1 MRQLLA
7 SALLLAAATG
17 ATVGPD
23 AGKAPVHPS
32 AASSAGNVAAIDAR
46 LIAATRDGKV
56 DAARAALEGGAALEC
71 TAGDGATPLSI
82 AAEVGSDELVDLF
95 LSKGAAV
102 NSRDQ
107 SGWTPLLH
115 ASAQGARDVVKLL
128 LAHGARTDLA
138 DDQGFTP
145 LMQASAR
152 GYVGVA

>member
-32 AASSAGNVAAIDAR
+32 ATSPAGNIAPVNAR
-46 LIAATRDGKV
+46 LLAATRDA
-56 DAARAALEGGAALEC
+56 DIEAARGALEAGASLEC
-71 TAGDGATPLSI
+71 TATDGATPLSI
-82 AAEVGSDELVDLF
+82 AAEVGSDELVDLY
-95 LSKGAAV
+95 LSRGALV

-115 ASAQGARDVVKLL
+115 ASSQGWRDVTKLL
-128 LAHGARTDLA
+128 LDH
-138 DDQGFTP
+138 
-145 LMQASAR
+145 
-152 GYVGVA
+152 